1 MIWFDNYTIEQLRQ
15 FKVEDMNA
23 HIGIEF
29 TEIGE
34 DYLAAKMPVDHR
46 TRQPFGILH
55 GGASVVLAE
64 TLGSTGAGL
73 VVDPLK
79 FRCVGLEINANHIR
93 SVREGFVYGTAKP
106 IHIGKS
112 THVWS
117 IEIKNEEGKLVCI
130 SRITMAILPI

>member
-1 MIWFDNYTIEQLRQ
+1 MIWFDKYTIEQLQQ
-15 FKVEDMNA
+15 FKTEDMNA

-29 TEIGE
+29 TEIGP
-34 DYLAAKMPVDHR
+34 DSLSAKMPVDHR

-93 SVREGFVYGTAKP
+93 SAREGFVYGTAKP

-112 THVWS
+112 TQVWS